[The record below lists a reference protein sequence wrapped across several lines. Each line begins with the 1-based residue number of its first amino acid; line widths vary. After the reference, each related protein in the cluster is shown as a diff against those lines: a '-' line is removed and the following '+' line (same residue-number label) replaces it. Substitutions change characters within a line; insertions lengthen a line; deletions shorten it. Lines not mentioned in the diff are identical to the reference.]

1 MENLMI
7 RLQCNQ
13 AILLC
18 LDSLMTPF
26 RYRVST
32 APGTNGSTTYLLPNQ
47 DSTQYYMAILIP
59 GSKTTWYPL
68 SLASPW
74 SRSLACSQILSP
86 LPISSSSYSFL
97 SLHLSLTSL
106 LLSNLHVWVWQAGG
120 AASMLGRC
128 GAVMRECPMHHG
140 WEAASEQ
147 LILPRH
153 TV

>member
-47 DSTQYYMAILIP
+47 DTTQYHLVP
-59 GSKTTWYPL
+59 P

-74 SRSLACSQILSP
+74 SRSLASSQILSP

-147 LILPRH
+147 LILPGH